1 MKKALS
7 FMIVIVFASSSFA
20 VAANQSDSKYVP
32 DVYKMD
38 SMKTKGDKQGSGA
51 KPSDP
56 PPLPDF
62 ISPSAPLT
70 PKERQSVKMTQDWAS
85 SGSAP
90 IQANGKLLFV
100 FGANIPTVIG
110 APNQICDIELQAG
123 ETVNDVISG
132 DSARWVV
139 EASKAGNAAHI
150 VLKPLDAGLETNLVI
165 TTDRRTYHI
174 NLKSVQKGNTPHIA
188 FTYPEDIHTKL
199 KNNEEKDKKD
209 HQWNTANVDGQPKDL
224 SQLNFSYD
232 IKGDASWKPLQVF
245 DDGHQTFIKLPP
257 QVESSDAPVVM
268 ARNNGQDTLV
278 NFRMKNLTL
287 LVDGVYP
294 ETILISGVGSKQQR
308 ITIRKK

>member
-1 MKKALS
+1 
-7 FMIVIVFASSSFA
+7 
-20 VAANQSDSKYVP
+20 
-32 DVYKMD
+32 
-38 SMKTKGDKQGSGA
+38 MKTKGDKQGSGA

-70 PKERQSVKMTQDWAS
+70 AKERQSVKMTQDWAS

-90 IQANGKLLFV
+90 IQANGKLLYV
-100 FGANIPTVIG
+100 FGSSIPTVIG

-278 NFRMKNLTL
+278 NFRMKGTVY
-287 LVDGVYP
+287 VD
-294 ETILISGVGSKQQR
+294 TQN
-308 ITIRKK
+308 